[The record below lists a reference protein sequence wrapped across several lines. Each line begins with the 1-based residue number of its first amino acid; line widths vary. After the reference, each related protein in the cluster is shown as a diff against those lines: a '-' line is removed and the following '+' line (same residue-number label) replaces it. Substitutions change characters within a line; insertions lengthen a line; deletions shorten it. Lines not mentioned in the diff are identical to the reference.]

1 MPVSALRS
9 RAGRDDG
16 RGLCRQELE
25 SAAHLVGPPELRGRL
40 EHGRLPRRAGESAAR
55 PRDPHVADT
64 RGIRQARAGHRERP
78 RLLGQRGHVP
88 APRVRPSH
96 VRLHVDDRRPAERPA
111 ARADAGRRSRG
122 ARANARHVRPGAV
135 RRFRRLLAVRPL
147 HHARRDRL
155 DAARHLRQ
163 RRAHHAEPGVRG
175 DQLRDDPRH
184 SHHPARRPARA
195 RQRHSPVDGQRA
207 RPLRRRH
214 ARHRDDEL
222 HRQNDHRHRTAAACR
237 TRSS

>member
-1 MPVSALRS
+1 MSISLGNRTILALAVAGLTVAAVAQDNPSVSVSAHAP

-25 SAAHLVGPPELRGRL
+25 AAAHLVGPPELRRRL
-40 EHGRLPRRAGESAAR
+40 EHRRLPRRAGDSAAN
-55 PRDPHVADT
+55 PREPHVADT
-64 RGIRQARAGHRERP
+64 RGIREARAGDRERP

-111 ARADAGRRSRG
+111 ARADAGRRSRRG
-122 ARANARHVRPGAV
+122 RANARHVRARAV

-155 DAARHLRQ
+155 DAAR
-163 RRAHHAEPGVRG
+163 
-175 DQLRDDPRH
+175 
-184 SHHPARRPARA
+184 S
-195 RQRHSPVDGQRA
+195 S
-207 RPLRRRH
+207 
-214 ARHRDDEL
+214 
-222 HRQNDHRHRTAAACR
+222 TATASASRR
-237 TRSS
+237 TRSPWRSATR